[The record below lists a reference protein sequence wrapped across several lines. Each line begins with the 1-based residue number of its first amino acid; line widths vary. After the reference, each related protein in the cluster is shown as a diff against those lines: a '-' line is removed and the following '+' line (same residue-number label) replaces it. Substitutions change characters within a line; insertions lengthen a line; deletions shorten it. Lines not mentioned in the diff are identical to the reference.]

1 MMFLSTFTSM
11 FTGFIMSLIRI
22 QEPYFKFLFTRWRK
36 NLVGIPMEERD
47 IKNSQLYINDS
58 LATFLTSSLNVE
70 LVHVILE
77 SITKYT
83 TGYQDP
89 TANHLDFLRDEK
101 LFKDKNEFT
110 IDTIII
116 KNPEKWEVAKL
127 PEFLEMS
134 QDLGG
139 SRHKTTIKRKVKKAG
154 MGAAA
159 VGEANNITQE
169 NVTDIGAQEDL
180 KVQMNQYEEEEEDVL
195 IINEDVRVTEYSPRV
210 F

>member
-89 TANHLDFLRDEK
+89 TAKHQDYLRDEK

-127 PEFLEMS
+127 PEFLELS
-134 QDLGG
+134 QELGG

-154 MGAAA
+154 MGAAL
-159 VGEANNITQE
+159 GEANNNTQE
-169 NVTDIGAQEDL
+169 NVTDIGAHEDL
-180 KVQMNQYEEEEEDVL
+180 KVEMNQYDEEEEDVL

>member
-1 MMFLSTFTSM
+1 
-11 FTGFIMSLIRI
+11 
-22 QEPYFKFLFTRWRK
+22 
-36 NLVGIPMEERD
+36 MEERD

-127 PEFLEMS
+127 PEFLELS
-134 QDLGG
+134 QELGG

-154 MGAAA
+154 MGAA

-180 KVQMNQYEEEEEDVL
+180 KVEMNQYDEEE
-195 IINEDVRVTEYSPRV
+195 
-210 F
+210 

>member
-1 MMFLSTFTSM
+1 M
-11 FTGFIMSLIRI
+11 
-22 QEPYFKFLFTRWRK
+22 
-36 NLVGIPMEERD
+36 VGIPMEERD

>member
-58 LATFLTSSLNVE
+58 LVTFLTSSLNVE

-89 TANHLDFLRDEK
+89 TANYLDYLRDEK

-127 PEFLEMS
+127 PEFLELS
-134 QDLGG
+134 QELGG

-154 MGAAA
+154 MGAAL
-159 VGEANNITQE
+159 GEPNNNTQE
-169 NVTDIGAQEDL
+169 NVTDIGAHEDL
-180 KVQMNQYEEEEEDVL
+180 KVEMNQYDEEEEDVL

>member
-1 MMFLSTFTSM
+1 
-11 FTGFIMSLIRI
+11 
-22 QEPYFKFLFTRWRK
+22 
-36 NLVGIPMEERD
+36 MEERD

-89 TANHLDFLRDEK
+89 TVNHLDFMRDEK
-101 LFKDKNEFT
+101 VFKDKNEFT

-127 PEFLEMS
+127 PEFLEIS

-139 SRHKTTIKRKVKKAG
+139 SRHKTTIKRKVKKAS
-154 MGAAA
+154 MAAPTLGDA
-159 VGEANNITQE
+159 HNNTQE
-169 NVTDIGAQEDL
+169 NVTDIVAPEDM

>member
-127 PEFLEMS
+127 PEFLELS

-154 MGAAA
+154 TGAA
-159 VGEANNITQE
+159 VGEPNNITQE
-169 NVTDIGAQEDL
+169 NVTDFGAQEDL
-180 KVQMNQYEEEEEDVL
+180 KVEMNQYDEEE
-195 IINEDVRVTEYSPRV
+195 
-210 F
+210 